1 MGEDGKEAAL
11 SFDETREQL
20 LEGLDNARRLVE
32 QAKFMLGGES
42 DESPA

>member
-1 MGEDGKEAAL
+1 MGEDGEEPAL

-20 LEGLDNARRLVE
+20 LEGLDNARRLVR
-32 QAKFMLGGES
+32 QARLMLGGES